1 MMNKARVLEVDQVF
15 LDLEDSVAAGAKEE
29 ARRNVVAALRSGEW
43 GSKTR
48 VVRINDCTTKWAYLD
63 LITVVEQAGAYL
75 DCIMVP
81 KVENAGQ
88 VAFVDNLLT
97 QVELT
102 NGLEVGRIGLELQIE
117 SAAGLVNAEV
127 ILAESRRVESF
138 IFGPGDMAASL
149 GMPSLTV
156 GEIHPDYPGD
166 HWHWVLFTVL
176 VHARKAGV
184 QAIDGPYAKI
194 RDLEGFTEVAHRSRA
209 LGFDGKWVLHPDQ
222 IGAANKIFG
231 ITQAQYERAVDISE
245 AMVSAAET
253 ELRGAVMFGEE
264 MIDEASRKLA
274 EGGVSTGERQGLAYR
289 QVPPEVPFHERAV
302 WRSNHAVKDS
312 G

>member
-1 MMNKARVLEVDQVF
+1 MADRPFRPRRSCLAVPGSNPKMMNKARVLEVDQVF

-127 ILAESRRVESF
+127 ILAEVTESRVIHIRTRRYGSIAWNAVSHCGRDSPWTTRETTGIGCFSLSSSTLGRLVCKPLMARMQKSAIWKDSRRLLTAPAHS
-138 IFGPGDMAASL
+138 DSTASGSYTPTRSARRTRSL
-149 GMPSLTV
+149 VSLKPSMRGQSISPRQWCQPPKPNCV
-156 GEIHPDYPGD
+156 G
-166 HWHWVLFTVL
+166 
-176 VHARKAGV
+176 R
-184 QAIDGPYAKI
+184 
-194 RDLEGFTEVAHRSRA
+194 
-209 LGFDGKWVLHPDQ
+209 
-222 IGAANKIFG
+222 
-231 ITQAQYERAVDISE
+231 
-245 AMVSAAET
+245 
-253 ELRGAVMFGEE
+253 
-264 MIDEASRKLA
+264 
-274 EGGVSTGERQGLAYR
+274 
-289 QVPPEVPFHERAV
+289 
-302 WRSNHAVKDS
+302 
-312 G
+312 